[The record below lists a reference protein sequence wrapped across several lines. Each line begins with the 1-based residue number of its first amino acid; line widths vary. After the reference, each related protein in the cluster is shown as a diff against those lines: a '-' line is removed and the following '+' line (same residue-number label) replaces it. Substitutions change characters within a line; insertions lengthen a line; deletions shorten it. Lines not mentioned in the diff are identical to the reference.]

1 MRIRDTELEIPILGV
16 HGTLYLQA
24 EVSVYRRTT
33 LTHCLLSSIHNMR
46 RLGELISAYITEI
59 EVKLHGDYRQ
69 YSPHIMRI

>member
-1 MRIRDTELEIPILGV
+1 MNNLSQRGEG
-16 HGTLYLQA
+16 
-24 EVSVYRRTT
+24 EVLTPH

-46 RLGELISAYITEI
+46 RLGALISAYITEI